1 MKLTNWTNFTKFT
14 NFTKLTK
21 LTNGS
26 GQRLTLAAFPM
37 LALFAGCTT
46 VPDSIVQ
53 RPTTARAQPA
63 AAVAP
68 PTNGAIF
75 QAATY
80 RPLFED
86 RRARHV
92 GDVLVVVI
100 NEKTSAGKTGAD
112 SASKSGSTGFSI
124 GKLFGMNTTTL
135 GGLGVDAKGDN
146 KFDSKDAS
154 NSSNNFNGTL
164 SVTVIEVL
172 ANGYLSVSGEK
183 QVAFDKGNEYIRFSG
198 IVNPDTILNGNQ
210 VSSTQVADAR
220 LEYRSNT
227 RVDPV
232 EIASQLGR
240 FVLSLAPF

>member
-1 MKLTNWTNFTKFT
+1 MKFMNLMKWTKLAN
-14 NFTKLTK
+14 LTK
-21 LTNGS
+21 LTNFT
-26 GQRLTLAAFPM
+26 RLTKNAGSLTLLPLM
-37 LALFAGCTT
+37 VLVSGCTT

-63 AAVAP
+63 TVAAPA
-68 PTNGAIF
+68 NGAIF
-75 QAATY
+75 QAASY

-100 NEKTSAGKTGAD
+100 NERTSAGKTGTDTASKAG
-112 SASKSGSTGFSI
+112 SASFSV
-124 GKLFGMNTTTL
+124 GKLLGFGANTVGKL
-135 GGLGVDAKGDN
+135 GMQAGGDN
-146 KFDSKDAS
+146 KFEDKDAS

-164 SVTVIEVL
+164 SVTVTEVL

-198 IVNPDTILNGNQ
+198 TVNPDTILNGNQ
-210 VSSTQVADAR
+210 VASTQVADAR

-227 RVDPV
+227 RIDPV
-232 EIASQLGR
+232 EVASQLAR
-240 FVLSLAPF
+240 FVLSVAPF